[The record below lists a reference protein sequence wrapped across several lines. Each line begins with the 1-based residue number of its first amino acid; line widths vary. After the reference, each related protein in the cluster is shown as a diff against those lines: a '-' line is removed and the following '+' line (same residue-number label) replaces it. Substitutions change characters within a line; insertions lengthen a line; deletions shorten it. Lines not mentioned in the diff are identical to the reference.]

1 MQDGVWIILSG
12 SCKFPFAFAD
22 RICFPICH
30 CEAPTGPWR
39 PEREAR
45 GSALGVQFR
54 STWPDNRKVSGEYGT
69 VTRRGVED
77 AATYKVCAVGD
88 GLHEPQVPSRDCRV
102 ALLLAM
108 THQAGAAAHQCPS
121 AVELPCTRRSLSAAA
136 FFSRAADLYGSPQPT
151 EKYPKFGNKGQNYPF
166 YATRICHTSQLVK
179 HYFFEKGIDLFLIC
193 VMLFL

>member
-1 MQDGVWIILSG
+1 MVYG
-12 SCKFPFAFAD
+12 SSCQAAANFRLPSPTAFASQFV
-22 RICFPICH
+22 I
-30 CEAPTGPWR
+30 AR
-39 PEREAR
+39 PQRGREREAR

-88 GLHEPQVPSRDCRV
+88 GLHEPQVPSQDCHV

-136 FFSRAADLYGSPQPT
+136 FFSRTADLYGSPQPT
-151 EKYPKFGNKGQNYPF
+151 EKYPKFGNKGQNCPF
-166 YATRICHTSQLVK
+166 LCHK
-179 HYFFEKGIDLFLIC
+179 NMPFFTTCQALF
-193 VMLFL
+193 FRKRY

>member
-12 SCKFPFAFAD
+12 SCKFPFALAD

-54 STWPDNRKVSGEYGT
+54 STWPDNRKASGEYGT

-77 AATYKVCAVGD
+77 TATYKVCAVGD
-88 GLHEPQVPSRDCRV
+88 GLHEPQVPSRDCHV

-136 FFSRAADLYGSPQPT
+136 FFSRTADLYGSPQST
-151 EKYPKFGNKGQNYPF
+151 EKYPKFGNKGQNCPF
-166 YATRICHTSQLVK
+166 LCNK
-179 HYFFEKGIDLFLIC
+179 NMPFFTTCQALF
-193 VMLFL
+193 FRKRY

>member
-12 SCKFPFAFAD
+12 SCKFPFALAD

-88 GLHEPQVPSRDCRV
+88 GLHEPQVPSRDCHV

-121 AVELPCTRRSLSAAA
+121 AVELLCTRRSLSAAA
-136 FFSRAADLYGSPQPT
+136 FFSRTADLYGSPQPT
-151 EKYPKFGNKGQNYPF
+151 EKYPKFGNKGQNCPF
-166 YATRICHTSQLVK
+166 LCHK
-179 HYFFEKGIDLFLIC
+179 NMPFFTTCQALF
-193 VMLFL
+193 FQKRY

>member
-12 SCKFPFAFAD
+12 SCKFPFALAD
-22 RICFPICH
+22 RICFPICQ
-30 CEAPTGPWR
+30 CEALTGPWR

-88 GLHEPQVPSRDCRV
+88 GLHEPQVPSRDCHV

-136 FFSRAADLYGSPQPT
+136 FFSRTADLYGSPQPT
-151 EKYPKFGNKGQNYPF
+151 EKYQNLAIRARTVHS
-166 YATRICHTSQLVK
+166 YATRICHSSQLVK
-179 HYFFEKGIDLFLIC
+179 HYFFEKGIDSFLIC
-193 VMLFL
+193 VILFL

>member
-12 SCKFPFAFAD
+12 SCKFPFALAD

-30 CEAPTGPWR
+30 CEAPTGLWR

-45 GSALGVQFR
+45 GSALGVQSR
-54 STWPDNRKVSGEYGT
+54 STRPNHRKASGEYGT

-88 GLHEPQVPSRDCRV
+88 GLHEPQVPSRDCHV

-136 FFSRAADLYGSPQPT
+136 FFSRTADPYGSPQPT
-151 EKYPKFGNKGQNYPF
+151 ENIQNLAIRARTVHS
-166 YATRICHTSQLVK
+166 YATRICDSSQLVK
-179 HYFFEKGIDLFLIC
+179 HYFFEKGIDSFLIC
-193 VMLFL
+193 VILFL

>member
-12 SCKFPFAFAD
+12 SCKFPFALAD

-88 GLHEPQVPSRDCRV
+88 GLHEPQVPSRDCHV

-136 FFSRAADLYGSPQPT
+136 FFSCTAGLYGSPQPT
-151 EKYPKFGNKGQNYPF
+151 EKYPKFGNKGQNCPF
-166 YATRICHTSQLVK
+166 LCHK
-179 HYFFEKGIDLFLIC
+179 NMPFFTTCQALF
-193 VMLFL
+193 FQKRY

>member
-12 SCKFPFAFAD
+12 SCKFPFALAD

-88 GLHEPQVPSRDCRV
+88 GLHEPQVPSRDCHV

-136 FFSRAADLYGSPQPT
+136 FFSRTADLYGSPQPT
-151 EKYPKFGNKGQNYPF
+151 ENIQNLAIRARTVHF
-166 YATRICHTSQLVK
+166 YATRICHSSQLVK
-179 HYFFEKGIDLFLIC
+179 HYFFEKG
-193 VMLFL
+193 M

>member
-1 MQDGVWIILSG
+1 MVYG
-12 SCKFPFAFAD
+12 SSCQAAANFRLPSPTAFASQ
-22 RICFPICH
+22 FVN
-30 CEAPTGPWR
+30 AR
-39 PEREAR
+39 PQRGRGALSAKREEVP
-45 GSALGVQFR
+45 LGVQFR

-88 GLHEPQVPSRDCRV
+88 GLHEPQVPSRDCHV

-136 FFSRAADLYGSPQPT
+136 FFSRTADLYGSPQPT
-151 EKYPKFGNKGQNYPF
+151 ENIQNLAIRARTVHF
-166 YATRICHTSQLVK
+166 YATRICDSSQLVK
-179 HYFFEKGIDLFLIC
+179 HYFFEKGIDSFLIC
-193 VMLFL
+193 VILFL

>member
-1 MQDGVWIILSG
+1 MPPDLSLRG
-12 SCKFPFAFAD
+12 G
-22 RICFPICH
+22 RR
-30 CEAPTGPWR
+30 PTWR
-39 PEREAR
+39 PERAAR

-88 GLHEPQVPSRDCRV
+88 GLHEPQVPPRDCHV

-136 FFSRAADLYGSPQPT
+136 FFSRTADPYGSPQPT
-151 EKYPKFGNKGQNYPF
+151 GKYPKFGNKGQNCPF
-166 YATRICHTSQLVK
+166 LCHK
-179 HYFFEKGIDLFLIC
+179 NMPFFTTCQALF
-193 VMLFL
+193 F

>member
-12 SCKFPFAFAD
+12 SCKFPFALAD

-45 GSALGVQFR
+45 GSALGVQSR
-54 STWPDNRKVSGEYGT
+54 STRPNHRKASGEYGT

-88 GLHEPQVPSRDCRV
+88 GLHEPQVPSRDCHV

-136 FFSRAADLYGSPQPT
+136 FFLARRACTDRRSLR
-151 EKYPKFGNKGQNYPF
+151 KNIQNLAIRARTVHS
-166 YATRICHTSQLVK
+166 YATRICDSSQLVK
-179 HYFFEKGIDLFLIC
+179 HYFFEKGIDSFLIC
-193 VMLFL
+193 VILFL